1 MSLKIS
7 AVLLRLV
14 LLSIS
19 LERKLKKPQQLKRI
33 GTIITSLNQCC
44 EDMRQHVVAAHQENA
59 PVLEEASTLLSQK
72 QELETKKQLLDAF
85 NKHFIITE
93 EDTIVLT
100 SAPEKVDEEFFAIL
114 KRVKQIYVDCQVLLG
129 SENQRLGLELM
140 DQSSRKLNVG
150 YQKLYRW
157 IQKEFKN
164 LNLENPQ
171 ISSIIRRALR
181 ALAER
186 PSLFQS
192 CLDFFA
198 EAREHVL
205 TDAFYA
211 ALTGSSIENDQ
222 NPMTK
227 PIEFHA
233 HDPLRYVGDMLAWTH
248 SATVSERESLETLFI
263 SEGDEISKGLL
274 AGREAE
280 PWTAADGEV
289 FDGRKA
295 LGDLVNR
302 NVAGVARALRQRV
315 EQVIQNHED
324 PVLLYKTANLV
335 NFYRI
340 TFGKLLSPDSTLLA
354 TLSSL
359 EDSSLR
365 QFRNITSDTVSSIQ
379 ADLATPPSDLRIPDF
394 LDEAL
399 TQFAALLKSYDSSL
413 TPPASRAADFEPILT
428 QALNPFLAAC
438 EKMAKETD
446 EPVTSIFLANC
457 IIAVKTTLSP
467 YDFVQARISE
477 LETQLASINSTL
489 TEYQHAYFLHTSGLH
504 PLLVALAPL
513 DDTPESLLKIP
524 TLPPF
529 QHQPL
534 SDASQ
539 TLDEFLPSA
548 LMDAIQN
555 LRGLVSMKFA
565 QEITAAAAEKFCE
578 DFEFVEGRLGRVDE
592 LMEQRE
598 EDGDEEVEEE
608 GGKEEVGG
616 EQEKREEGEER
627 RERGK
632 EKEEVVP
639 LRSLFPRTSG
649 EIRVLLS

>member
-1 MSLKIS
+1 
-7 AVLLRLV
+7 
-14 LLSIS
+14 
-19 LERKLKKPQQLKRI
+19 
-33 GTIITSLNQCC
+33 
-44 EDMRQHVVAAHQENA
+44 MRQHVVAARQENA
-59 PVLEEASTLLSQK
+59 PVLEEASTLLGQK

-100 SAPEKVDEEFFAIL
+100 SAPDKVDEEFFAIL

-140 DQSSRKLNVG
+140 DQSSRKLNTG

-340 TFGKLLSPDSTLLA
+340 TFAKLLSPDSTLLA

-365 QFRNITSDTVSSIQ
+365 QFRTITSDTVSSIQ

-489 TEYQHAYFLHTSGLH
+489 TDYQHAYFLHTSGLH

-598 EDGDEEVEEE
+598 KNGDEEVEEE
-608 GGKEEVGG
+608 GGKEEIGG
-616 EQEKREEGEER
+616 EKEKREEGEER

>member
-1 MSLKIS
+1 
-7 AVLLRLV
+7 
-14 LLSIS
+14 
-19 LERKLKKPQQLKRI
+19 
-33 GTIITSLNQCC
+33 
-44 EDMRQHVVAAHQENA
+44 MRSHMVAARQENA
-59 PVLEEASTLLSQK
+59 PVLEEASILLSQK

-140 DQSSRKLNVG
+140 DQSSRKLNMG

-157 IQKEFKN
+157 IQKEFKI

-192 CLDFFA
+192 CLDYFA

-248 SATVSERESLETLFI
+248 SAAVSERESLETLFI
-263 SEGDEISKGLL
+263 SEGDEISKGFL
-274 AGREAE
+274 AGRQAE

-324 PVLLYKTANLV
+324 PVLLYKIANLV

-340 TFGKLLSPDSTLLA
+340 TFAKLLSPDSTLLT

-365 QFRNITSDTVSSIQ
+365 QFRTTTSDTISSIQ
-379 ADLATPPSDLRIPDF
+379 ADLTTPPSDLRIPDF

-413 TPPASRAADFEPILT
+413 TPPASPAPDFEPILT

-438 EKMAKETD
+438 EKMAKETE

-457 IIAVKTTLSP
+457 IIAAKTTLAP
-467 YDFVQARISE
+467 YDIVQARVAE
-477 LETQLASINSTL
+477 LDTQLASINSTL
-489 TEYQHAYFLHTSGLH
+489 TDYQHAYFLHTSGLH
-504 PLLVALAPL
+504 PLLGALAPL
-513 DDTPESLLKIP
+513 ADTPQTLLPGP

-529 QHQPL
+529 PPQPL

-592 LMEQRE
+592 LMEERGDEGE
-598 EDGDEEVEEE
+598 EDVEEE
-608 GGKEEVGG
+608 NNEEEKG
-616 EQEKREEGEER
+616 EREEGDEDDER
-627 RERGK
+627 EDKRK
-632 EKEEVVP
+632 EKKEAVP